1 MSESEQVWDS
11 EEISTEHLSQSQF
24 SSQSAYIPS
33 GGSQSNDNSAE
44 VKLTGFCDWS
54 FGNIEYRLF
63 QIHHYAVMVEGILG
77 FPFYTKLIGLG
88 GVHALIL

>member
-33 GGSQSNDNSAE
+33 GGSQSNDSVE
-44 VKLTGFCDWS
+44 VNFTRFCD
-54 FGNIEYRLF
+54 
-63 QIHHYAVMVEGILG
+63 
-77 FPFYTKLIGLG
+77 
-88 GVHALIL
+88 